1 MLDRPAGIPQA
12 PLSSRRDRSQW
23 RAPTEGHD
31 RSALSG
37 AAVIAIL
44 RRRKLPLLASVLLV
58 PLLTFIAINQM
69 TPLYTATGTL
79 LYDASEYKS
88 HELQSILRADPI
100 TDAVMATQAEV
111 VRGMPLVEQMA
122 SRLNLHANAEF
133 NVSLRQAS
141 WPRQALALLRRRV
154 TQFMPG
160 LSLVEESNG
169 DLTGPRLDPVRNATL
184 QAVQAA
190 LTVTPLKS
198 SHVLE
203 VSFTAED
210 PVLAAAA
217 VNDAMDAYVKAQ
229 LGAKY
234 GAVARAREWLERQA
248 KELRGEVR
256 RSEDEIAEYRA
267 RKGLVE
273 GMHARLGAEQIS
285 LLSEDLVHSRND
297 LAAAEGRLGAAS
309 GRSGAEAQAAIAP
322 SVVQLRARQ
331 GQLAGQLQSMLGRL
345 GPNHPDVQ
353 SLRAQLAEVDRNVAA
368 EVAHAVAAIAAD
380 VRADR
385 ERVAALEH
393 DLHEVQGQLERDS
406 QAQIPLNALQRDA
419 DASRGL
425 LQSVLDRM
433 QQTAQQSAIE
443 APDAHEISLAL
454 PPGRPSF
461 PRTGLLMGAA
471 LAFGIMFGLLLVY
484 WCELAD
490 QRFRSGDDIHT
501 VLGLPCLALIPRIRR
516 RTLGHMSIDEY
527 AAHNPLSALAE
538 QLRSLRTGLS
548 LWPDRPHIVAIT
560 AAIPSEG
567 KSTVTQALG
576 RLAAMNGERVI
587 ILDCDLRQSSLA
599 RLTQAGPR
607 PGLVDCLRGRASPAD
622 VIVKDST
629 TGMAHIPG
637 GTAEANALG
646 LLMSATMARLLQTL
660 RQDYDLVLLDAPPAQ
675 AVADARIVAGLADA
689 TLLCVRWRRT
699 RRDVVLNALELLEEA
714 NVNVV
719 GAALTQVDVNVHVR
733 SGYADAEVYHP
744 RHGGYFRE

>member
-12 PLSSRRDRSQW
+12 PPSSRRDRSQW
-23 RAPTEGHD
+23 RAPAEGHD
-31 RSALSG
+31 QSGLSG

-44 RRRKLPLLASVLLV
+44 RRRKLPLLASILLV
-58 PLLTFIAINQM
+58 PLLSLIAINQM

-133 NVSLRQAS
+133 NVSLREAS
-141 WPRQALALLRRRV
+141 WPRHALASLRRRV
-154 TQFMPG
+154 TQFMPC

-256 RSEDEIAEYRA
+256 RSEDEIAVYRT

-273 GMHARLGAEQIS
+273 GMHARLGVEQIS

-297 LAAAEGRLGAAS
+297 LAAAEGRLDAAS

-345 GPNHPDVQ
+345 GPSHPDVQ

-385 ERVAALEH
+385 ERVAALEQ

-461 PRTGLLMGAA
+461 PRTGPLMAA
-471 LAFGIMFGLLLVY
+471 AAAFAILFGLLLVY
-484 WCELAD
+484 LFELAD
-490 QRFRSGDDIHT
+490 RSFRSGDDVRA
-501 VLGLPCLALIPRIRR
+501 VLGLPCFALIPHVRR
-516 RTLGHMSIDEY
+516 SALKQMSIDEY
-527 AAHNPLSALAE
+527 AARKPLSPLAE
-538 QLRSLRTGLS
+538 QLRSLRAGLS
-548 LWPDRPHIVAIT
+548 LSPDRPHIVAIT
-560 AAIPSEG
+560 AALPAEG
-567 KSTVTQALG
+567 KTTVTLALG

-587 ILDCDLRQSSLA
+587 VLDCDIRQSA
-599 RLTQAGPR
+599 RGQVKLTDPCL
-607 PGLVDCLRGRASPAD
+607 GLVDCLQGRALLAD
-622 VIVKDST
+622 IVSKDRT
-629 TGMAHIPG
+629 TGMAYIPG

-660 RQDYDLVLLDAPPAQ
+660 RQDYDLVLLDTPPAQ

-689 TLLCVRWRRT
+689 TLLCVRWRDT
-699 RRDVVLNALELLEEA
+699 RRDVVLRALELLEEA
-714 NVNVV
+714 HANVV

>member
-1 MLDRPAGIPQA
+1 MLDRPAVAPQA

-23 RAPTEGHD
+23 RAPAEGHD

-44 RRRKLPLLASVLLV
+44 RRRMLPLLASILLV
-58 PLLTFIAINQM
+58 PLLSYVAISQM

-79 LYDASEYKS
+79 LYDASEYKLR
-88 HELQSILRADPI
+88 ELQSILRADPI

-111 VRGMPLVEQMA
+111 LRGMPLVEQVA

-133 NVSLRQAS
+133 NVSLSQAS
-141 WPRQALALLRRRV
+141 WSRHALALLRRRIAR
-154 TQFMPG
+154 FMPG
-160 LSLVEESNG
+160 LSGATAPVSEPA
-169 DLTGPRLDPVRNATL
+169 GPRLDPVRNGTL

-217 VNDAMDAYVKAQ
+217 ANDAMDAYVKAQ

-234 GAVARAREWLERQA
+234 GAVARAREWLERRA
-248 KELRGEVR
+248 KELRDEVR
-256 RSEDEIAEYRA
+256 RSEDEIAQYRV
-267 RKGLVE
+267 RKGMVE

-297 LAAAEGRLGAAS
+297 LAAAEGRLDAAS
-309 GRSGAEAQAAIAP
+309 GRSGAVAQAAIAP

-345 GPNHPDVQ
+345 GPSHPDVQ
-353 SLRAQLAEVDRNVAA
+353 SLRAQLAEVDRSVGA

-385 ERVAALEH
+385 ERVAALEQ
-393 DLHEVQGQLERDS
+393 DLHEVQVQLGRDS

-419 DASRGL
+419 EASRSL
-425 LQSVLDRM
+425 LQSVLERI

-454 PPGRPSF
+454 PPQRPSF
-461 PRTGLLMGAA
+461 PRTGPLMAA
-471 LAFGIMFGLLLVY
+471 AVAFGIVFGLLLVY
-484 WCELAD
+484 LCELAD
-490 QRFRSGDDIHT
+490 RSFRSGDDIRA
-501 VLGLPCLALIPRIRR
+501 VLGLPCFALIPHVGRSA
-516 RTLGHMSIDEY
+516 LGQMSIDEY
-527 AAHNPLSALAE
+527 AARNPLSPLAE
-538 QLRSLRTGLS
+538 QVRSLWAGLS
-548 LWPDRPHIVAIT
+548 LWPDRPHIVAVT
-560 AAIPSEG
+560 AALPAEG
-567 KSTVTQALG
+567 NTTVALALG
-576 RLAAMNGERVI
+576 RLAAMNGEKVI
-587 ILDCDLRQSSLA
+587 VLDCDIRQSA
-599 RLTQAGPR
+599 RGQGTMADPS
-607 PGLVDCLRGRASPAD
+607 PGLVDCLQGRALLAA
-622 VIVKDST
+622 VISKDRT
-629 TGMAHIPG
+629 TGMAYIPG
-637 GTAEANALG
+637 GAGAANALG

-660 RQDYDLVLLDAPPAQ
+660 RQDYDLVLLDTPPAQ

-689 TLLCVRWRRT
+689 TLLCVRWRHT
-699 RRDVVLNALELLEEA
+699 RRDVVLHALELLEEA
-714 NVNVV
+714 HANVV

>member
-23 RAPTEGHD
+23 RAPAEGRD

-37 AAVIAIL
+37 AAVIGIL
-44 RRRKLPLLASVLLV
+44 WRHKLPLLASMLLL
-58 PLLTFIAINQM
+58 PLLSYVAISQM

-79 LYDASEYKS
+79 LYDSSEYKL

-111 VRGMPLVEQMA
+111 LRGMPLVEQVA

-141 WPRQALALLRRRV
+141 WSRHALVLLLRRIA
-154 TQFMPG
+154 QFMPG
-160 LSLVEESNG
+160 LSGATAPVGEPA
-169 DLTGPRLDPVRNATL
+169 GPRLDPVRNATL

-217 VNDAMDAYVKAQ
+217 ANDAMDAYVKAQ

-234 GAVARAREWLERQA
+234 GAVARAREWLERRA

-256 RSEDEIAEYRA
+256 SSEDEIAQYRV

-273 GMHARLGAEQIS
+273 GMHARLGTEQIS
-285 LLSEDLVHSRND
+285 LLTEDLVHSRND
-297 LAAAEGRLGAAS
+297 LAAAEGRLDAAS
-309 GRSGAEAQAAIAP
+309 GRNGAVAQAAIAP

-331 GQLAGQLQSMLGRL
+331 GQLAAQLQSMLGRL
-345 GPNHPDVQ
+345 GASHPDVQ
-353 SLRAQLAEVDRNVAA
+353 SLRAQLAEVDRSVAA

-385 ERVAALEH
+385 ERVAALEQ
-393 DLHEVQGQLERDS
+393 DLHGVQGQLERDS

-419 DASRGL
+419 EASRSL
-425 LQSVLDRM
+425 LQSVLERI

-443 APDAHEISLAL
+443 TPDAHEISLAL

-461 PRTGLLMGAA
+461 PRTGPLMAA
-471 LAFGIMFGLLLVY
+471 AAAFGVVFGLLLVY
-484 WCELAD
+484 LCELAD
-490 QRFRSGDDIHT
+490 RSFRSGDDIRA
-501 VLGLPCLALIPRIRR
+501 VLGLPCFALIPRVRR
-516 RTLGHMSIDEY
+516 SALGQMSIDEY
-527 AAHNPLSALAE
+527 AARTPLSPLAE
-538 QLRSLRTGLS
+538 QLRSLWARLS
-548 LWPDRPHIVAIT
+548 LSPDRPHIVAVT
-560 AAIPSEG
+560 AALPAEG
-567 KSTVTQALG
+567 KTTVTLALG

-587 ILDCDLRQSSLA
+587 VLDCDMRQSSLGQVKLA
-599 RLTQAGPR
+599 DPC
-607 PGLVDCLRGRASPAD
+607 PGLVDCLQGRALLAD
-622 VIVKDST
+622 VISEDRT
-629 TGMAHIPG
+629 TGMAYIPG
-637 GTAEANALG
+637 GKGEANALG

-660 RQDYDLVLLDAPPAQ
+660 RQDYDLVLLDTPPAQ

-689 TLLCVRWRRT
+689 TLLCVRWRHT
-699 RRDVVLNALELLEEA
+699 RCDVVLHALELLEEA
-714 NVNVV
+714 HANVV
-719 GAALTQVDVNVHVR
+719 GVALTQVDVNVHVR
-733 SGYADAEVYHP
+733 SGYADAEMYHP
-744 RHGGYFRE
+744 RRGGYLRE